1 MRRSLEAN
9 RSRLW
14 FVKGLFALLFL
25 VVAGR
30 AFQLQMLQG
39 EKLKTLG
46 EKQHLKE
53 WIVLPKRGTVLDRG
67 GEPLALSLESQSV
80 YARPRRIQD
89 ARVASRAL
97 GKILHVDSAEIAQ
110 KLSSEKPF
118 VWIKRQV
125 TPTEAEQVQAL

>member
-1 MRRSLEAN
+1 MRRSLESN

-46 EKQHLKE
+46 EKQHFFQEKLGDAA
-53 WIVLPKRGTVLDRG
+53 VRLAAHVATLD
-67 GEPLALSLESQSV
+67 
-80 YARPRRIQD
+80 
-89 ARVASRAL
+89 VAS
-97 GKILHVDSAEIAQ
+97 
-110 KLSSEKPF
+110 
-118 VWIKRQV
+118 
-125 TPTEAEQVQAL
+125 